1 MPCRRQPVWGG
12 AAAITLHPQSNQ
24 APHMIRA
31 LWLHAKWRGKV
42 EREEGTTAWCPPRS
56 GPAGERT
63 IPRLTVAARCVRSGS
78 RASCHLNARPSGR
91 GALPLHPMRGKDHS
105 DAVVSPSRSFVPS
118 SRRSKACELVR
129 PTAGSAGS
137 NASVVACRPSGMR
150 RAGCCGVRERNAALP
165 SIRCLQRRPGEKV
178 EANGIRNKQCVSLPW
193 RTPPSQIA
201 LAARVQPRTL
211 TSQAAP

>member
-31 LWLHAKWRGKV
+31 PWLHAQWRGKV
-42 EREEGTTAWCPPRS
+42 ESEEETTAWCPPRS

-63 IPRLTVAARCVRSGS
+63 IPRLTVAAGCVRSGS

-105 DAVVSPSRSFVPS
+105 DAVVSPSHSFIPS
-118 SRRSKACELVR
+118 SRRSKGPGARSLYRGRRWFQRRRRWPSAFGRATGSVLWG
-129 PTAGSAGS
+129 AGAKY
-137 NASVVACRPSGMR
+137 CL
-150 RAGCCGVRERNAALP
+150 ALDQP
-165 SIRCLQRRPGEKV
+165 LPRRPGDEV
-178 EANGIRNKQCVSLPW
+178 EAKWV
-193 RTPPSQIA
+193 
-201 LAARVQPRTL
+201 
-211 TSQAAP
+211 